1 MLLPSTPGTDRNVH
15 HPFPGLSARL
25 AVFQSLDEWT
35 GLAHLHNGLETAHF
49 DLTPTDSSSTNEVR
63 YRQAESADVKE
74 LTKMKASCQQQSAL
88 CFVVTEPR
96 HSEASNVQISCFGPT
111 LSYIDK
117 TAIPLSP
124 IGSPAFYEIFSEL
137 LHRADS
143 LQEECHKHRFE
154 SFDQSF
160 AAMMEGRSNGC
171 EYMLCEISRSCRR
184 HRLRVP
190 ASGTKSGLWIHV
202 GGSGQIQQGRASYDK
217 AIICQRRLAWH
228 WPCSA
233 KGRNIVGDAIAVMLI
248 KE

>member
-1 MLLPSTPGTDRNVH
+1 MYHTSFVRPCQQTNALTCVRESLGLLKFKHKN
-15 HPFPGLSARL
+15 L
-25 AVFQSLDEWT
+25 
-35 GLAHLHNGLETAHF
+35 
-49 DLTPTDSSSTNEVR
+49 PTLFRDGDSSKIKHTWCPIVR

-96 HSEASNVQISCFGPT
+96 HSEASDVQISCFGPT

-137 LHRADS
+137 LHRADG

-190 ASGTKSGLWIHV
+190 ASGTKSGLWIQA
-202 GGSGQIQQGRASYDK
+202 GGSGQIQQGRASRQST
-217 AIICQRRLAWH
+217 I
-228 WPCSA
+228 
-233 KGRNIVGDAIAVMLI
+233 
-248 KE
+248 